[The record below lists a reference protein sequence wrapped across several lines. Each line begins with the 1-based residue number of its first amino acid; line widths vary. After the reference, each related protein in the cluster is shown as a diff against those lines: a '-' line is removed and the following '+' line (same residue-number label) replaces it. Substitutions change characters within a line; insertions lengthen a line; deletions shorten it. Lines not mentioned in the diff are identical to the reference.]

1 MTHTYF
7 IFLRLIKQY
16 YLNCAFSHLC
26 LQTQVQFREHRQ
38 NESKRK
44 HAVGAAIYI
53 ETLSKASI
61 IAVMYLT
68 LEIKPC
74 GLSSR
79 IRDMGAESY
88 N

>member
-1 MTHTYF
+1 M
-7 IFLRLIKQY
+7 
-16 YLNCAFSHLC
+16 NCAFSHLC

-74 GLSSR
+74 GLGSR
-79 IRDMGAESY
+79 IRDVEADLIY
-88 N
+88 